1 MSLRLILAT
10 AAVSLAAVGGFLWL
24 THKPSG
30 PTERPHT
37 SRAAPHKPGV
47 PAPSTAAA
55 EPPEVIT
62 PPKRPRAPAADA
74 RFRQTVPQHPRRR
87 QLRRCTSRVM
97 STALQVFLDRKF
109 IGAAPATIPDV
120 PPGPHRLNVSAAGYD
135 GYADSIDVTAGSREI
150 AVRFKE
156 ITLDAHIDV
165 VHKHSFG
172 SCKGTLSATPD
183 GLKYA
188 TSNASDT
195 FASPLLDLTG
205 FDVNYLEKTLKV
217 KLKGGKSFTFTDP
230 DGNADHLFVFQR
242 DVSKVRDRLRK
253 GE

>member
-1 MSLRLILAT
+1 LRLFLTI
-10 AAVSLAAVGGFLWL
+10 AAVSLAVVSGFLWL
-24 THKPSG
+24 THKPSA
-30 PTERPHT
+30 PTERPRT
-37 SRAAPHKPGV
+37 SRTATHKPGA

-55 EPPEVIT
+55 EPPAVVT
-62 PPKRPRAPAADA
+62 PPKHPRGPAAD
-74 RFRQTVPQHPRRR
+74 
-87 QLRRCTSRVM
+87 TSDRPADVA
-97 STALQVFLDRKF
+97 TAPSPVTTATLHVTSDVDGAQVFLDRKF
-109 IGAAPATIPDV
+109 IGAAPATISDV
-120 PPGPHRLNVSAAGYD
+120 LPGVHRLNVSAAGYD
-135 GYADSIDVTAGSREI
+135 GYADSIDVAAGSREI
-150 AVRFKE
+150 SVRFKE
-156 ITLDAHIDV
+156 VTLDAHIDV

-172 SCKGTLSATPD
+172 SCKGTLTATPN
-183 GLKYA
+183 GLQYA
-188 TSNASDT
+188 ASNTSDT

>member
-10 AAVSLAAVGGFLWL
+10 AAVSLAVVVGFLLL

-47 PAPSTAAA
+47 PAPSLAAA
-55 EPPEVIT
+55 EPLEVIT

-74 RFRQTVPQHPRRR
+74 SVPTDVATAPSAPTTATLHV
-87 QLRRCTSRVM
+87 TSDVDG
-97 STALQVFLDRKF
+97 AQVFLDRTF

-120 PPGPHRLNVSAAGYD
+120 PPGPHRLNVTAAGYD
-135 GYADSIDVTAGSREI
+135 GYANSIDVTAGSREI
-150 AVRFKE
+150 VVRFKE
-156 ITLDAHIDV
+156 VTLDAHIDV

-183 GLKYA
+183 GLKYG

-195 FASPLLDLTG
+195 FDSPLLDLTA

-217 KLKGGKSFTFTDP
+217 KLKGGKSLTFTDP

>member
-1 MSLRLILAT
+1 VSSRLILAI
-10 AAVSLAAVGGFLWL
+10 AAVSLAVVGGFLWL

-30 PTERPHT
+30 PSERPHT
-37 SRAAPHKPGV
+37 SRAASHKPGV

-55 EPPEVIT
+55 EPPAAIT
-62 PPKRPRAPAADA
+62 PPKRPRAPSADA
-74 RFRQTVPQHPRRR
+74 SVPADVATAPSAPATATLHV
-87 QLRRCTSRVM
+87 TSDVDG
-97 STALQVFLDRKF
+97 AQVFLDRKF

-156 ITLDAHIDV
+156 VTLDAHIDV

-172 SCKGTLSATPD
+172 SCKGRLSATPD
-183 GLKYA
+183 GLTYA

-205 FDVNYLEKTLKV
+205 FDVNYLAKTLTV